1 MNSTNYLLSPPYPQA
16 VFLFILTRANEQQK
30 AFIVDKIWLK
40 HYQAGVPY
48 EIGPLPYHN
57 LAELFDDKCALHSKK
72 TALTHFGHELSYKEL
87 NFLSQQFAS
96 YLQHLGLQKGDRV
109 SIMLPNCMQYLIAIF
124 GILKAGL
131 VVVNTNPL
139 YTSTEVSHQ
148 LKDSGTKAIIILEN
162 FASTLEHA
170 LPELPELK
178 HIILTN
184 LGDVFPFAKRIFF
197 NSVIKYVKKMIIPHT
212 LKKTIAW
219 HDTVHHSLSFSPVQ
233 IQCQDTAFI
242 QYTGGTTGISK
253 GAILS
258 HNNMQSNILQCVSWV
273 KPAGFGLNDKLV
285 TALPLYHVFSLTAN
299 CFTFLFMGANNLL
312 ITNPQDV
319 KSMVKQMKNFQFTAF
334 TGVNTLFNIL
344 LHHPDFK
351 HVDFSRLKLSL
362 SGGMALQPS
371 VAKNWHLLTKSPILE
386 AYGLTETSPGICI
399 CPMYLTEYTGTIGL
413 PLPSTEVS
421 LRDDKGNEVELGQA
435 GELCVRGPQ
444 VMQGYW
450 QHPEETENVFYPD
463 GYFKTG
469 DIAKFDENG
478 FIRLVDRK
486 KDMILVSGFNVY
498 PNEVEQVIGMLPGVL
513 EVGVIGVK
521 IDEHG
526 EKVKA
531 CVVKTNP
538 DLSAND
544 IREHCKQYLTAYKIP
559 KIIEFYDTLPKSN
572 VGKILRRSLH

>member
-1 MNSTNYLLSPPYPQA
+1 M
-16 VFLFILTRANEQQK
+16 
-30 AFIVDKIWLK
+30 DKIWLN
-40 HYQAGVPY
+40 HYQAGVPH
-48 EIGPLPYHN
+48 EIGPLPYAN
-57 LAELFDDKCALHSKK
+57 LVELFNDKCATYSEKI
-72 TALTHFGHELSYKEL
+72 ALTHFGHELDYKEF
-87 NFLSQQFAS
+87 NFLSNQFAA
-96 YLQHLGLQKGDRV
+96 YLQHLGLKKGDRV
-109 SIMLPNCMQYLIAIF
+109 SIMLPNCMQYPIAIF

-139 YTSTEVSHQ
+139 YTPSEVAHQ

-162 FASTLEHA
+162 FASTLEKA
-170 LPELPELK
+170 LPEIPELK

-184 LGDVFPFAKRIFF
+184 LGDVFPFLKRIFF
-197 NSVIKYVKKMIIPHT
+197 NCVIKYIKKMIKPHG
-212 LKKTIAW
+212 LKQTISWNEAVQ
-219 HDTVHHSLSFSPVQ
+219 HTHSFLPVTIHH
-233 IQCQDTAFI
+233 QDLAFI

-253 GAILS
+253 GAILT
-258 HNNMQSNILQCVSWV
+258 HANMQSNILQCVSWV
-273 KPAGFGLNDKLV
+273 KPAGFGIDDKLV

-299 CFTFLFMGANNLL
+299 CFSFMFMGANNLL

-319 KSMVKQMKNFQFTAF
+319 KSMIKQMKNFQFTAF

-351 HVDFSRLKLSL
+351 TVDFSKLKMTL

-371 VAKNWHLLTKSPILE
+371 VAKNWHLVTKTPILE

-399 CPMYLTEYTGTIGL
+399 CPMYLTEYTGSIGL
-413 PLPSTEVS
+413 PLPSTEMS
-421 LRDDKGNEVELGQA
+421 LRDDNGNEVEIGQS

-444 VMQGYW
+444 LMQGYW
-450 QHPEETENVFYPD
+450 QHPQETEKAFYAD
-463 GYFKTG
+463 GFFKTG

-478 FIRLVDRK
+478 FVWLVDRK

-521 IDEHG
+521 TDEHG

-531 CVVKTNP
+531 CVVKTDP
-538 DLSAND
+538 SLTAED